1 MPHGQERG
9 SSAVKPAQTVPDYNT
24 TRYHLIYNP
33 VTIKDVFL
41 TCSFPPHAIRTNV
54 PRNLLLCT
62 SPYNLSDTP
71 MNASD
76 SFFADD
82 AWAQEAGIEL
92 VEVSAGRAKVRLRIE
107 GWHKNSHGT
116 VHGGAIFTLADTAFA
131 LASNSHGIP
140 AAAINAHIS
149 YVKAATS
156 GTLYA
161 VAEEFSVNPKI
172 ATYTVTVTDDQGEKI
187 ALLQGMVYRKTPGK

>member
-1 MPHGQERG
+1 M
-9 SSAVKPAQTVPDYNT
+9 T
-24 TRYHLIYNP
+24 L
-33 VTIKDVFL
+33 
-41 TCSFPPHAIRTNV
+41 
-54 PRNLLLCT
+54 
-62 SPYNLSDTP
+62 P
-71 MNASD
+71 MDASD
-76 SFFADD
+76 SFFAND

-92 VEVSAGRAKVRLRIE
+92 IEVSAGKSKVRMRIA

-149 YVKAATS
+149 YVKSATA

-161 VAEEFSVNPKI
+161 EAEEISLNPKI
-172 ATYTVTVTDDQGEKI
+172 ATYTVTVTDDAGEKI
-187 ALLQGMVYRKTPGK
+187 ATFQGMVYRKTPKG